1 MLTKIKEQ
9 LFSLIT
15 ELGYLVVDNRDKQQ
29 FPCIL
34 IRTANYNRTDMFD
47 TRIDYISI
55 VLDIFSSYK
64 GEKEIIDIVENIS
77 DHIQIL
83 RNDNPNISS
92 IIQKDLKI
100 LQDKS
105 IGPTLEHGIVVYQFI
120 LASGLKEVEDETS
133 GSTGD

>member
-34 IRTANYNRTDMFD
+34 LRTSNHRRIDAYD
-47 TRIDYISI
+47 TRIDEISI

-64 GEKEIIDIVENIS
+64 GEKEIIDIVDNIS
-77 DHIQIL
+77 NNIQQL
-83 RNDNPNISS
+83 RIDNPNITAISQNS
-92 IIQKDLKI
+92 LKI